1 MLIDS
6 FSNPLVLLAL
16 LVALVALAILL
27 RHFSRGGGA
36 ERLPYYSRESLLSR
50 GELAFY
56 RVLVRALPPGLVVC
70 PKVRLADL
78 INCPGDAWRQ
88 GFGGRIAGKHVDF
101 VLADAGTL
109 GIRIVIELDDRS
121 HARSDRRER
130 DGFVDRALEAA
141 GIPIL
146 RVPAAAQYD
155 GRALAAGL
163 EEMIAL
169 ADATR
174 ERT

>member
-1 MLIDS
+1 MDWL
-6 FSNPLVLLAL
+6 SNPLILAALIVASLALAVLLRQL
-16 LVALVALAILL
+16 
-27 RHFSRGGGA
+27 SRRAGST
-36 ERLPYYSRESLLSR
+36 RLPYYSREYLLSR
-50 GELAFY
+50 GEMAFY

-101 VLADAGTL
+101 VLAHAGTL
-109 GIRIVIELDDRS
+109 GIRTVIELDDRS
-121 HARSDRRER
+121 HGRSDRRER
-130 DGFVDRALEAA
+130 DTFVDRALEAA

-146 RVPAAAQYD
+146 RVPAASQYD
-155 GRALAAGL
+155 ARALTGRL

-169 ADATR
+169 ADASR
-174 ERT
+174 DS